1 MTEIKQEIYAYIEGA
16 DQFLEFRSFS
26 GKSLIEWCKP
36 LVESLT
42 PDGAVPY
49 LLESSRERYRASPLA
64 SVLISMNAAKL
75 LPDSA
80 VDIMQKKL
88 LFLRDDA
95 LADDI
100 HKGTVQKKPEDEAGW
115 SLAEGVSVW
124 STSLAVIALLE
135 NNRIGIKKS
144 DEYKSSVLW
153 LADQK
158 EAGKQGWGY
167 QCWSNCEQNVVMTAL
182 ALRALVLA
190 YKEKTHFGFSED
202 EEKKI
207 INSITGGIEFLKHE
221 LVVKR
226 KYACWHFK
234 GKPHCAAT
242 VWALLALKE
251 YVSTDIGKE
260 TEIFYRRHLKKVIY
274 FVLDKIPKKSKKWDS
289 EQIVC
294 EAGAKYSKQKNYYSF
309 SATLLLELFSLGVS
323 PYHPKV
329 INQIRWLLHHVGE
342 WKIDEYDKADKCSF
356 TYAML
361 LSVIARWGM
370 LVGKENAK
378 ILAVFSGNFL
388 ERFAEKIY
396 GMPWMKGYCYQIIY
410 KPQAVVNL
418 AFIIILLAGI
428 ANLSRLW
435 GFVKNMAAWFW
446 NLIGNSQ
453 NDLIVGIIASVMATA
468 IISFVMGAYHFAR
481 EHIGRYGI

>member
-1 MTEIKQEIYAYIEGA
+1 MTEIKREIYTYIEDA
-16 DQFLEFRSFS
+16 DQFLGFRSFS
-26 GKSLIEWCKP
+26 GKSLTEWCRP

-42 PDGAVPY
+42 RDGAVPY

-64 SVLISMNAAKL
+64 SVLISMNAANL

-80 VDIMQKKL
+80 VDIMQNEL
-88 LFLRDDA
+88 LFLRDGA
-95 LADDI
+95 LADDV

-124 STSLAVIALLE
+124 STSLAIIALLE
-135 NNRIGIKKS
+135 NNSIGIKKS
-144 DEYKSSVLW
+144 DKYKLSVLW

-167 QCWSNCEQNVVMTAL
+167 QCWSNCEQNALMTAL
-182 ALRALVLA
+182 ALRALVLS
-190 YKEKTHFGFSED
+190 YKEKKYFEFSED

-207 INSITGGIEFLKHE
+207 INSISGGIEFLKRE
-221 LVVKR
+221 LVIKR
-226 KYACWHFK
+226 RYACWHFK

-242 VWALLALKE
+242 IWALLALKE

-260 TEIFYRRHLKKVIY
+260 TESFYRNHLKKGLCFI
-274 FVLDKIPKKSKKWDS
+274 LDKMPKKSKKWES

-329 INQIRWLLHHVGE
+329 VNQIRWLVHHVDE

-361 LSVIARWGM
+361 LSVVARWDM

-378 ILAVFSGNFL
+378 ILTAFSDNFL
-388 ERFAEKIY
+388 ERLIEKIY
-396 GMPWMKGYCYQIIY
+396 GMPLMKGYCYQIIY

-418 AFIIILLAGI
+418 VFIIVLMAGLT
-428 ANLSRLW
+428 NLSSLW
-435 GFVKNMAAWFW
+435 GVIKSTAAWFW
-446 NLIGNSQ
+446 DIIGNSQ

-468 IISFVMGAYHFAR
+468 IISIVMGAYHFAR
-481 EHIGRYGI
+481 ERIGRYGI